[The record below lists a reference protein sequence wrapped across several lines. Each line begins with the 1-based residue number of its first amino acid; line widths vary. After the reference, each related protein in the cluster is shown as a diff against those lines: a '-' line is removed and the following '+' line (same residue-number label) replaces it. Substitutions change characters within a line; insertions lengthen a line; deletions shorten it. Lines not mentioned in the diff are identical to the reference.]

1 MRDTMRTA
9 EHMEHRYL
17 ERKWRL
23 RGHPSSHIYLR
34 VGRYERLFWVPGGDE
49 SRPRCLKLNGV
60 VWESRSR
67 VALSFPPSE
76 RVVLLRLR
84 K

>member
-1 MRDTMRTA
+1 
-9 EHMEHRYL
+9 
-17 ERKWRL
+17 
-23 RGHPSSHIYLR
+23 
-34 VGRYERLFWVPGGDE
+34 VPGGDE
-49 SRPRCLKLNGV
+49 SRPRCLKLNGG